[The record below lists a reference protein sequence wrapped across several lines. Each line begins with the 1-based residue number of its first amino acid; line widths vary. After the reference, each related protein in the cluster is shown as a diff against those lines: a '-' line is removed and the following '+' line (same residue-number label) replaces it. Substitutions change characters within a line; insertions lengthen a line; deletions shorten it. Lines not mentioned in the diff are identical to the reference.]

1 MRTGY
6 WTCLSAAGLVLVAGT
21 AWAQRGGSESAAQN
35 VRQSQQY
42 ESLVCSNPGFR
53 AKRIQQ
59 ECGPINDP
67 QLHQS
72 CLASFDC
79 GAGAPKARNWRK
91 APPSET
97 IR

>member
-1 MRTGY
+1 
-6 WTCLSAAGLVLVAGT
+6 V
-21 AWAQRGGSESAAQN
+21 
-35 VRQSQQY
+35 
-42 ESLVCSNPGFR
+42 
-53 AKRIQQ
+53 QQ
-59 ECGPINDP
+59 ECGPISDP

-97 IR
+97 VR